1 MSAVSGSREKGSGQ
15 AGAAPSYKYPHSRQ
29 TPIFLSLIAQA
40 CDGHGLSIQ
49 GLAISMT
56 VISQSV
62 TCVSAYICTS
72 YAVGEQAAGEYVLSL
87 SVHRQAVQPN
97 D

>member
-1 MSAVSGSREKGSGQ
+1 MRGESGL
-15 AGAAPSYKYPHSRQ
+15 AGALQAYKYPYSTQ
-29 TPIFLSLIAQA
+29 AAGLLSLIAQA

-62 TCVSAYICTS
+62 TCVSAYICTDIHRTKH
-72 YAVGEQAAGEYVLSL
+72 AVGESEQFVLSL
-87 SVHRQAVQPN
+87 SVHRQAANPN